1 MHACMH
7 DGPFSDVPHVFSLRF
22 TAPFFL
28 LVSWFLNL
36 RVNKLNHHA
45 QKAIRDRRLGAQGR
59 HLAGRTASG
68 QFCDREGNAGQLQ
81 DFADYVFFCWLML
94 VKTCQNLTSRKRI
107 QNHNAV
113 WFPEV
118 NHGLKGLRDIKR
130 V

>member
-45 QKAIRDRRLGAQGR
+45 QKAIRDGHKGGTL
-59 HLAGRTASG
+59 LA
-68 QFCDREGNAGQLQ
+68 ELQ
-81 DFADYVFFCWLML
+81 VGSSVTGKATPVNSKISPIMFFFCWLML